1 MGTPHSLHHMVLVIV
16 ASLSLALAPGATRS
30 IERPR
35 ISAGE
40 IVSQAQNP
48 EPHEPPVMAP
58 VVDPFRPP
66 PQPWLPGNRGI
77 EYGPTAAMTVRA
89 SASGVVTFAGPVAG
103 NLFVTVAHDSS
114 LRTTVGFLSEISVS
128 AGDLVVQGQPLGIA
142 GDRLHFSAR
151 RDGAYIDPTLLF
163 QRFETRVRLVR

>member
-1 MGTPHSLHHMVLVIV
+1 MGTPHPLHRMVLVFV
-16 ASLSLALAPGATRS
+16 ASLSLVLAPVAPGEAERS
-30 IERPR
+30 ET
-35 ISAGE
+35 SAD
-40 IVSQAQNP
+40 VVVAQVQIP
-48 EPHEPPVMAP
+48 EPHEPPLVAP

-77 EYGPTAAMTVRA
+77 EYGPTAGITVRA
-89 SASGVVTFAGPVAG
+89 SASGVVTFAGQVAG

-114 LRTTVGFLSEISVS
+114 LRTTVGFLGEISVS
-128 AGDLVVQGQPLGIA
+128 AGDSVVQGQPLGIA

-151 RDGAYIDPTLLF
+151 RDGAYIDPASLF